1 METGTYMRIKIL
13 IVTATFAPA
22 LSFAQTTT
30 AAPNPANA
38 TAIFQSMQ
46 AQQNYMLQQQQAAA
60 QTAANQALAAQEA
73 QAAAT
78 QKQSI
83 FQLIM
88 GFCTNMFSGG
98 GKQSAMGADSKKTE
112 DNSYD
117 VMDAAWAAREKEGF
131 IYEKDLD
138 RNVAREV
145 GSDASAKMAKGC
157 DNFIN
162 KEGQLGSWGSYTLQQ
177 IKEKPDSFGEN
188 IPDDIT
194 KWCPNYPKMSK
205 DQRELYWV
213 WIIMSM
219 ASSESSC
226 NPRND
231 NPNAPNGT
239 AIGLLQV
246 WKPVCPKARD
256 LHVPYQNIQCGIDLL
271 AKELQNR
278 DTLMTPT
285 SKGPEGTY
293 WGPLRS
299 DDWNKRRGGDIS
311 GAQKT
316 RAIMSQYRYCK

>member
-1 METGTYMRIKIL
+1 ML
-13 IVTATFAPA
+13 VVVTPVFAWAQVPTAVPA
-22 LSFAQTTT
+22 PVTTPSADQVFQT
-30 AAPNPANA
+30 
-38 TAIFQSMQ
+38 MQ
-46 AQQNYMLQQQQAAA
+46 MQQNAFLQWQQQQQVAAA
-60 QTAANQALAAQEA
+60 NAALEQQNAQVK
-73 QAAAT
+73 AT
-78 QKQSI
+78 QTQGL
-83 FQLIM
+83 F
-88 GFCTNMFSGG
+88 TMFAGLCPMMFGGSGSS
-98 GKQSAMGADSKKTE
+98 KTAMGSTGDSLE
-112 DNSYD
+112 DAAYELQE
-117 VMDAAWAAREKEGF
+117 AAWAAREKEGF
-131 IYEKDLD
+131 VYEKDLD
-138 RNVAREV
+138 RNTSRTI
-145 GSDASAKMAKGC
+145 GQDASATFAKGC
-157 DNFIN
+157 DHFIN

-177 IKEKPDSFGEN
+177 IKDKPESFGAN
-188 IPDDIT
+188 VPDDIT
-194 KWCPNYPKMSK
+194 QWCPNYPKMNK

-231 NPNAPNGT
+231 NRNAPNGT

-256 LHVPYQNIQCGIDLL
+256 LHVPYQNIQCGVDLL

-299 DDWNKRRGGDIS
+299 DDWNKRRGGDID

-316 RAIMSQYRYCK
+316 RALMSQYRYCK

>member
-1 METGTYMRIKIL
+1 MTFKTFVVFIMSVPFL
-13 IVTATFAPA
+13 VQAQTAT
-22 LSFAQTTT
+22 
-30 AAPNPANA
+30 APNSAA
-38 TAIFQSMQ
+38 VFQNMQ
-46 AQQNYMLQQQQAAA
+46 LQQQYMVQQQQAQMAA
-60 QTAANQALAAQEA
+60 VEAANQQAVQA
-73 QAAAT
+73 QADAT
-78 QKQSI
+78 QKQNI
-83 FQLIM
+83 FQLIL
-88 GFCTNMFSGG
+88 GLCPLMFGG
-98 GKQSAMGADSKKTE
+98 GSKSAMGNTGNKLQDAAYE
-112 DNSYD
+112 
-117 VMDAAWAAREKEGF
+117 MEDAAWAAREKEGF
-131 IYEKDLD
+131 VYEKDLNRD
-138 RNVAREV
+138 LAREI
-145 GSDASAKMAKGC
+145 GGDASAKFAKGC
-157 DNFIN
+157 DHFIN
-162 KEGQLGSWGSYTLQQ
+162 KEGQLGAWGSYTLQQ
-177 IKEKPDSFGEN
+177 IKDKPESFGLN
-188 IPDDIT
+188 VPDDIT

-226 NPRND
+226 NPNND
-231 NPNAPNGT
+231 NRNAPNGT

-299 DDWNKRRGGDIS
+299 DDWNKRRGGDIA

-316 RAIMSQYRYCK
+316 RGLMSQYRYCK

>member
-1 METGTYMRIKIL
+1 MRIKIFIL
-13 IVTATFAPA
+13 TAALMPTF
-22 LSFAQTTT
+22 SFAQTT
-30 AAPNPANA
+30 AVNPANA
-38 TAIFQSMQ
+38 DAIFQSMQ
-46 AQQNYMLQQQQAAA
+46 TQQQFMLQQQAA
-60 QTAANQALAAQEA
+60 QAQAAANQAVQAQQA
-73 QAAAT
+73 QAEAV

-83 FQLIM
+83 FQLLM

-98 GKQSAMGADSKKTE
+98 GKQTALGSDTKKVE
-112 DNSYD
+112 DTSYD

-131 IYEKDLD
+131 IYERDLD

-145 GSDASAKMAKGC
+145 GGDVVAKLAKGC

-162 KEGQLGSWGSYTLQQ
+162 KEGQLGPWGSYTLQQ

-231 NPNAPNGT
+231 NANAPNGT

-256 LHVPYQNIQCGIDLL
+256 LHIPYQNIQCGIDLL

-285 SKGPEGTY
+285 SRGPEGTY

>member
-1 METGTYMRIKIL
+1 MSLKLKVLISLWVPLLAGAQVGTFDSSSTL
-13 IVTATFAPA
+13 
-22 LSFAQTTT
+22 
-30 AAPNPANA
+30 
-38 TAIFQSMQ
+38 QSIQLQQQHLMQQQNLQMIQ
-46 AQQNYMLQQQQAAA
+46 AQQEVAKQAQLEATAQQ
-60 QTAANQALAAQEA
+60 NQNFFQ
-73 QAAAT
+73 
-78 QKQSI
+78 I
-83 FQLIM
+83 FI
-88 GFCTNMFSGG
+88 GFCSQLFG
-98 GKQSAMGADSKKTE
+98 GKASGKTAMGSQGQNLTDTAYEME
-112 DNSYD
+112 DI
-117 VMDAAWAAREKEGF
+117 AIRAREQEGF

-138 RNVAREV
+138 REVASSV
-145 GSDASAKMAKGC
+145 GGDVSAVMAKGC

-162 KEGQLGSWGSYTLQQ
+162 KEGKLGPWGSYTLQQ
-177 IKEKPDSFGEN
+177 IKDKPDSFGAN

-194 KWCPNYPKMSK
+194 KWCPNYPKMNK

-226 NPRND
+226 NPKND

-239 AIGLLQV
+239 AKGLLQV

-256 LHVPYQNIQCGIDLL
+256 LSNPYQNIQCGVDLL

-285 SKGPEGTY
+285 SKGREGTY

-299 DDWNKRRGGDIS
+299 DDWNKRRGGDIG
-311 GAQKT
+311 GAKKT